1 MSPLDLVR
9 AKHGAQMA
17 RVART
22 LFDVLVVPLGLGAGQ
37 AAVYLAERDDGFLRA
52 YRYPWSPEPQ
62 DGGTH

>member
-1 MSPLDLVR
+1 
-9 AKHGAQMA
+9 MA

-37 AAVYLAERDDGFLRA
+37 AAVYLAERADGFLRA